1 MEARLRS
8 RPDLPPSGCPSPV
21 AVQSSLAAPLSSAE
35 GKSGELAHEV
45 VADGSS
51 PWHLSKCV
59 LHFWV

>member
-21 AVQSSLAAPLSSAE
+21 AVQSSPAAPLSSAE

-51 PWHLSKCV
+51 TVAPQ
-59 LHFWV
+59 